1 MMQVE
6 ISHSE
11 TLGTELPRQWHSL
24 WQHILSRQA
33 VVVYLDLRNKDGEE
47 LDLDRWAAGFR
58 MSRTRLVQSLRE
70 LERHGFVSGVT
81 ED

>member
-1 MMQVE
+1 MQVE

-11 TLGTELPRQWHSL
+11 PLGTELPKQWSTF

-33 VVVYLDLRNKDGEE
+33 VAVYLALRGNAGAE
-47 LDLDRWAAGFR
+47 LDLDRWAAHLK

-70 LERHGFVSGVT
+70 LEEHGFVSLG
-81 ED
+81 DGD